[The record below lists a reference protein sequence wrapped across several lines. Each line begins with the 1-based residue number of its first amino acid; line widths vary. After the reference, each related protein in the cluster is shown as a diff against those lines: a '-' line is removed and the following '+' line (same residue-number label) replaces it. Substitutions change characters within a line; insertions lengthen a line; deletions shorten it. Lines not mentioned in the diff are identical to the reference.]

1 MRFARVKCYDY
12 PVTLGIDPNIA
23 HTLNSLE
30 RRAQLSHAFIT
41 ILAFG
46 RNRDPLENG
55 LIRTLQVVRI
65 GRIEVMRIEWF
76 NHRLSLLATV
86 APCRHRAQA
95 AQFFAATVAP
105 HLTAHHLS
113 SRGAQPM
120 PSGSDRGIFQPLSP
134 HTSLSNCLNAC
145 AVPSASLGMT
155 GVEIRFLFCRDL
167 SGQGLERTP
176 HRICQNLMTSRI
188 WMDSVLQ
195 IQGRVARH
203 ALEQIRHESGMIF
216 LRKLTEHFSKCGHII
231 IIRHDG
237 KLHSDDHNQHVR
249 ITRSYFVNDCL
260 QVMTNAFDRD
270 TAKRIIDSKF
280 HYEDVDLPVKMGR

>member
-1 MRFARVKCYDY
+1 VQIGCMRFARVKCYDY
-12 PVTLGIDPNIA
+12 PLTLGIDPDIA

-86 APCRHRAQA
+86 APCRHRAQG

-113 SRGAQPM
+113 SPRRAA
-120 PSGSDRGIFQPLSP
+120 
-134 HTSLSNCLNAC
+134 NA
-145 AVPSASLGMT
+145 VRLGP
-155 GVEIRFLFCRDL
+155 RDL
-167 SGQGLERTP
+167 STALTSHKLE
-176 HRICQNLMTSRI
+176 
-188 WMDSVLQ
+188 
-195 IQGRVARH
+195 
-203 ALEQIRHESGMIF
+203 
-216 LRKLTEHFSKCGHII
+216 
-231 IIRHDG
+231 
-237 KLHSDDHNQHVR
+237 
-249 ITRSYFVNDCL
+249 
-260 QVMTNAFDRD
+260 
-270 TAKRIIDSKF
+270 
-280 HYEDVDLPVKMGR
+280 